1 MSENETTGKPT
12 DKIVCQRKYYR
23 YVVACMHNCPFPNYC
38 EEFWGFFENRKILP
52 KDYYN
57 IDGIG
62 EKVMKRIVYDCDR
75 CGKKD
80 IGEVYSHLS
89 HEGETENKPLPDA
102 QFIDRMKEFKESG
115 LIDHEFFRSLL
126 SLMRDAKGWQHFCG
140 VCFKK
145 MLALTAIILNI
156 RSKAVKAPAA
166 KPAPPAKSITLHPLP
181 AAAKTAKGSSEK
193 GSNALF
199 SEEPIAKKKGRPKKS
214 QQER

>member
-1 MSENETTGKPT
+1 MAENEAGGKPK

-38 EEFWGFFENRKILP
+38 EEFWGFFESRKILP

-80 IGEVYSHLS
+80 IGGVYSHLY
-89 HEGETENKPLPDA
+89 HEGETENQPLPDA

-115 LIDHEFFRSLL
+115 LIDHEIFRRLL
-126 SLMRDAKGWQHFCG
+126 SLIRDAKDWQHFCG
-140 VCFKK
+140 ACFRKL
-145 MLALTAIILNI
+145 LALTGIMLNV
-156 RSKAVKAPAA
+156 RRKAVKPPAA
-166 KPAPPAKSITLHPLP
+166 KPAPPAKSITLQPLP
-181 AAAKTAKGSSEK
+181 AAVKTAKQGVEN
-193 GSNALF
+193 GTNALF
-199 SEEPIAKKKGRPKKS
+199 SEEPKARKKGRPKKS
-214 QQER
+214 